1 MTSEKE
7 DAEKQYFMYIS
18 LGFANTSLGF
28 TFIVLD
34 SLPGIASLG
43 FFIGAVLFF
52 ITGGVGYRKNSS
64 DITLLD

>member
-18 LGFANTSLGF
+18 LGCANSSLGI
-28 TFIVLD
+28 TFIIVD

-43 FFIGAVLFF
+43 FFLGAVLFF
-52 ITGGVGYRKNSS
+52 IIGGIDYRKNSS
-64 DITLLD
+64 DSTLLD